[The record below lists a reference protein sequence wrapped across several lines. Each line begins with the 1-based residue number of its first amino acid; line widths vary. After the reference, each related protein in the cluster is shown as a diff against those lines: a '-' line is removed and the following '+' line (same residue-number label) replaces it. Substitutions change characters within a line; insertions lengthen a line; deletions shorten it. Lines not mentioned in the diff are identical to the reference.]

1 MFFFLKKD
9 DCVICMMSL
18 YEDPEQDLQEP
29 LLNII
34 RPNNKKIKK
43 TIMKTP
49 CNHRFHI
56 KCLIEWTK
64 IKLECPICR
73 KKLPSLE

>member
-1 MFFFLKKD
+1 MA
-9 DCVICMMSL
+9 SL
-18 YEDPEQDLQEP
+18 FEDPENKLEEP
-29 LLNII
+29 LLLNEGGLNSQI
-34 RPNNKKIKK
+34 REKHIIKK

-56 KCLIEWTK
+56 KCLLEWMNL
-64 IKLECPICR
+64 KLECPICR